1 MIDLKEIKPDD
12 LVAQQEA
19 LDEHLKETSKP
30 RLGFENLFYKGEKVV
45 SNNKEKKKEK
55 GIVGAVKKIF
65 TRKNSKNRK

>member
-1 MIDLKEIKPDD
+1 MIDLTQIKYDD

-19 LDEHLKETSKP
+19 LDEHNELENKS
-30 RLGFENLFYKGEKVV
+30 GFEKIFYKG
-45 SNNKEKKKEK
+45 KEIVGEPIKERK